1 MDAVGTNQDVAARGM
16 DVCASAIEEV
26 SGDAALVLRERTEAA
41 AGVDGLRPEPLLDGP
56 MDDALK
62 AAAVDR
68 ELRLIVAGVDAA
80 SLAPDFLAVTV
91 EVIELVG
98 ADRDIIKL
106 LEQAEA
112 CQLAHGMGQRVDA
125 NAKLAD
131 GVGLLENL
139 ASEAPRAQHQCG
151 GETTDTATDDNRL
164 HRPHSTRYTPGN
176 AAKFARSVTLPQ
188 AALSLPP

>member
-1 MDAVGTNQDVAARGM
+1 MDAVGTNQNVAARGM
-16 DVCASAIEEV
+16 DVRTRAVEEV
-26 SGDAALVLRERTEAA
+26 SRDAALVLREGAEAT
-41 AGVDGLRPEPLLDGP
+41 AGVDSLRSEPFLDGP

-62 AAAVDR
+62 ATAVDR
-68 ELRLIVAGVDAA
+68 ELRHIVAGVDATG
-80 SLAPDFLAVTV
+80 LAPDFLTVTV

-98 ADRDIIKL
+98 ADRDIVKL
-106 LEQAEA
+106 LEQTEA

-125 NAKLAD
+125 DAKLAD

-176 AAKFARSVTLPQ
+176 AVKFARAVTRPQ
-188 AALSLPP
+188 AALSPPP